1 MKIENPK
8 FNASRELVAFDGLTL
23 NSKGQ
28 AADDEK
34 TLSLIK
40 ELKNLPRIDD
50 YTGKTAP
57 RVKVGDKEYRLSYK
71 FYTDKEKET
80 YQNYRKEHTGTGGG
94 GSSNK
99 VTNAE
104 LLAQAKVI
112 VGLKGVPEATK
123 KYFQAII
130 DEATEGQKKKLETA
144 LKAMMAAGIP
154 EAQAKAAL
162 GL

>member
-28 AADDEK
+28 MEETPENLKIA
-34 TLSLIK
+34 K
-40 ELKNLPRIDD
+40 ELRELPRIEE

-71 FYTDKEKET
+71 FYTEEEKKT
-80 YQNYRKEHTGTGGG
+80 YQEYRKQHSGTGGTTK
-94 GSSNK
+94 K
-99 VTNAE
+99 VVDAD
-104 LLAQAKVI
+104 LLNHCKVI
-112 VGLKGVPEATK
+112 VGLKGVPEETK
-123 KYFQAII
+123 KWAQGII
-130 DEATEGQKKKLETA
+130 DASNEDQKKKLDTA
-144 LKAMMAAGIP
+144 LKAMIAAGIP